1 MFYEICRLALE
12 PTLDDHSFAVSISP
26 SDTVILAVAGLLA
39 GVMNAVAGGGTFLT
53 FPALVFTGI
62 PSVAANQTS
71 TIVVFPG
78 QIASFWA
85 YRNILA
91 AQTRTV
97 VVLGVTSLL
106 GGALGAII
114 LLNTSTPAFD
124 RLVPWLLLGATLM
137 FAFGNHLRRHL
148 GLRLVSASGEIGWN
162 ALGKAAFIQL
172 IIGIYGGFYGA
183 GAGILELAVLDMLG
197 LENIHLANAL
207 KVILTAAFNT
217 LAVVIFLTVG
227 KIYWAAALIVGAA
240 AIVGGY
246 GGAWVAQKLP
256 PVWVRGFVIV
266 VGAVMTIYFF
276 LRIK

>member
-1 MFYEICRLALE
+1 
-12 PTLDDHSFAVSISP
+12 
-26 SDTVILAVAGLLA
+26 
-39 GVMNAVAGGGTFLT
+39 
-53 FPALVFTGI
+53 
-62 PSVAANQTS
+62 
-71 TIVVFPG
+71 
-78 QIASFWA
+78 
-85 YRNILA
+85 
-91 AQTRTV
+91 
-97 VVLGVTSLL
+97 
-106 GGALGAII
+106 
-114 LLNTSTPAFD
+114 
-124 RLVPWLLLGATLM
+124 
-137 FAFGNHLRRHL
+137 
-148 GLRLVSASGEIGWN
+148 
-162 ALGKAAFIQL
+162 LGKAAFIQL

-266 VGAVMTIYFF
+266 VGAAMTIYFF

>member
-1 MFYEICRLALE
+1 LSELAFRSR
-12 PTLDDHSFAVSISP
+12 PSDKHWFAVTISP
-26 SDTVILAVAGLLA
+26 SDTVLLAVAGLLA

-71 TIVVFPG
+71 TIAVFPG
-78 QIASFWA
+78 QLASFWA

-124 RLVPWLLLGATLM
+124 RLVPWLLLFATLM
-137 FAFGNHLRRHL
+137 FAFGNHLRRYL
-148 GLRLVSASGEIGWN
+148 GLRLVSASGEIGWE
-162 ALGKAAFIQL
+162 ALGKAAFLQL

-183 GAGILELAVLDMLG
+183 GAGILELAILDMLG

-207 KVILTAAFNT
+207 KVILTAAFNI
-217 LAVVIFLTVG
+217 LAVVIFLAVG
-227 KIYWAAALIVGAA
+227 KIYWVAALIVGAA

-266 VGAVMTIYFF
+266 VGATMTIYFF
-276 LRIK
+276 LRIRW

>member
-1 MFYEICRLALE
+1 LPEFFPTPWTNRHRLLFPSTGIYEICRLALE
-12 PTLDDHSFAVSISP
+12 PTLDAHSFAVSISY
-26 SDTVILAVAGLLA
+26 SDTAILAVAGLLA

-71 TIVVFPG
+71 TIAVFPG

-124 RLVPWLLLGATLM
+124 HLVPWLLLGATLM
-137 FAFGNHLRRHL
+137 FAFGNHLRRYL
-148 GLRLVSASGEIGWN
+148 NLRLVSASG
-162 ALGKAAFIQL
+162 
-172 IIGIYGGFYGA
+172 
-183 GAGILELAVLDMLG
+183 
-197 LENIHLANAL
+197 
-207 KVILTAAFNT
+207 
-217 LAVVIFLTVG
+217 
-227 KIYWAAALIVGAA
+227 
-240 AIVGGY
+240 
-246 GGAWVAQKLP
+246 
-256 PVWVRGFVIV
+256 
-266 VGAVMTIYFF
+266 
-276 LRIK
+276 

>member
-1 MFYEICRLALE
+1 
-12 PTLDDHSFAVSISP
+12 VSISS
-26 SDTVILAVAGLLA
+26 SDTLILAAAGLLA

-53 FPALVFTGI
+53 FPALVFVGI

-71 TIVVFPG
+71 TIAVFPG

-85 YRNILA
+85 YRNMLA
-91 AQTRTV
+91 AQTRTIV
-97 VVLGVTSLL
+97 ALSVSSLV

-124 RLVPWLLLGATLM
+124 RLVPWLLLGATLI

-148 GLRLVSASGEIGWN
+148 GLRLASTSGEIGWK
-162 ALGKAAFIQL
+162 ALWKAAFLQL

-183 GAGILELAVLDMLG
+183 GAGILELAVLDLLG

-217 LAVVIFLTVG
+217 LAVVIFLAVG

-240 AIVGGY
+240 AFVGGY
-246 GGAWVAQKLP
+246 SGAWIAQKLP
-256 PVWVRGFVIV
+256 PAWVRGFAIA
-266 VGAVMTIYFF
+266 VGATMTIYFF